1 MIKISTKNATTVNKN
16 SSKDGSR
23 RREKRI
29 RDKIISKKH
38 QFAAKRSNLV
48 SNSHMQHDQATGKDF
63 DMQAAKPPTMTMG
76 GNQNMSTSGPVRN
89 NASRRALGEKKA
101 K

>member
-1 MIKISTKNATTVNKN
+1 
-16 SSKDGSR
+16 
-23 RREKRI
+23 
-29 RDKIISKKH
+29 
-38 QFAAKRSNLV
+38 
-48 SNSHMQHDQATGKDF
+48 MQHDQATGKDF